1 MTVHPPPTEFRGR
14 RRTSRTGAFR
24 AQRRTRHAVPVTRS
38 EMNPVGLAEV
48 HLIAAD
54 ELEGTVGA
62 IFVAAGCDEQ
72 EAGLIA
78 RELVAANLAGH
89 DSHGVVRVPLYIDWM
104 RAGWVRAGQTA
115 EVVTDGGA
123 FAVIDGHRGFGQKI
137 GSEAVAFGIER
148 ARANGSC
155 IVALRNSGH
164 IGRVGA
170 YAETALRAGLVSIH
184 FVNVAGSPLV
194 APFGGVERRFSTA
207 PFAVGLPLPQRPLV
221 LDFAPS
227 LVAEGKVQV
236 ASYGGRAGPTGARV
250 GAGGRTSADPRVL
263 YGDFGPTDLRRPGAG
278 EGAIRAFGEHKGSGL
293 ALMCEL
299 LAGAL
304 TGGGCAGPL
313 QGERRGIA
321 NGMLSVYLSPAHF
334 GTQAQFERIGRE
346 YLDWVLAA
354 RPIDEEAPVLAPGEP
369 VARTRA
375 ARLADGVPLP
385 VATWDALRR
394 TAAELGVPAA

>member
-1 MTVHPPPTEFRGR
+1 MTNARVQLVTA
-14 RRTSRTGAFR
+14 GA
-24 AQRRTRHAVPVTRS
+24 
-38 EMNPVGLAEV
+38 
-48 HLIAAD
+48 
-54 ELEGTVGA
+54 LETMVRD
-62 IFVAAGCDEQ
+62 ILVAAGCDDE
-72 EAGLIA
+72 EGGHIA
-78 RELVAANLAGH
+78 RELVGANLTGH
-89 DSHGVVRVPLYIDWM
+89 DSHGVVRVPIYIDWM
-104 RAGWVRAGQTA
+104 RAGYVLPGRNAQM
-115 EVVTDGGA
+115 VTDGGA
-123 FAVIDGHRGFGQKI
+123 FVVLDGQLGFGQTVATQ
-137 GSEAVAFGIER
+137 AVALGIER
-148 ARANGSC
+148 AQAQGTC
-155 IVALRNSGH
+155 IVALRSAGH

-170 YAETALRAGLVSIH
+170 YAETAIAAGLISIH

-194 APFGGVERRFSTA
+194 APFGAVERRFSTA
-207 PFAVGLPLPQRPLV
+207 PFAIGLPLPERPVV
-221 LDFAPS
+221 LDFATS

-236 ASYGGRAGPTGARV
+236 ASYGGRPLPPDALVGPDGQRS
-250 GAGGRTSADPRVL
+250 GDPRVL
-263 YGDFGPTDLRRPGAG
+263 YGEYASTDLRRPGG
-278 EGAIRAFGEHKGSGL
+278 GTGAIRAFGEHKGSGL

-334 GTQAQFERIGRE
+334 GTQAEFERIGRE

-369 VARTRA
+369 EARTRA

-394 TAAELGVPAA
+394 TAAELGVPA